1 MDAATVAQLGSG
13 EPTVMHGEADTV
25 QATKQGVGETAKTR
39 FRARSRARGQQYRR
53 DVTSGTCELCIA
65 EWTARIRDITFEFAA
80 TDGSA
85 TWKTVTPILHVGPWN
100 DNWEVWVNPF
110 ALSTTLPHVILTV
123 DARRHADAHDRTRI
137 APRNPRGRRRGLI
150 VPPRWSTASMAP
162 TFTTTTGTRNNSSSC
177 PSASRMTPT
186 KARSPFVAARAD
198 PSGRAKAK

>member
-25 QATKQGVGETAKTR
+25 QVTKQGVGETAKTW
-39 FRARSRARGQQYRR
+39 FRARIAHVGSEYRR

-137 APRNPRGRRRGLI
+137 ALEILEAVERLDRASAMVDRLDGAYIHDDDWDEEQFIL
-150 VPPRWSTASMAP
+150 VP
-162 TFTTTTGTRNNSSSC
+162 
-177 PSASRMTPT
+177 
-186 KARSPFVAARAD
+186 
-198 PSGRAKAK
+198 

>member
-1 MDAATVAQLGSG
+1 MQQEAGQAKATR
-13 EPTVMHGEADTV
+13 
-25 QATKQGVGETAKTR
+25 QGARGAAKTQI
-39 FRARSRARGQQYRR
+39 RARITHVGSEYRR

-137 APRNPRGRRRGLI
+137 ALEILEAVERLDRASAMVDRLDGAYIHDDDWDEEQFIL
-150 VPPRWSTASMAP
+150 VP
-162 TFTTTTGTRNNSSSC
+162 
-177 PSASRMTPT
+177 
-186 KARSPFVAARAD
+186 
-198 PSGRAKAK
+198 

>member
-39 FRARSRARGQQYRR
+39 FRARIAHVGSEYRR

-110 ALSTTLPHVILTV
+110 ALSTTLPH
-123 DARRHADAHDRTRI
+123 DRTRI
-137 APRNPRGRRRGLI
+137 ALEILEAVERLDRASAMVDRLDGAYIHDDDWDEEQFIL
-150 VPPRWSTASMAP
+150 VP
-162 TFTTTTGTRNNSSSC
+162 
-177 PSASRMTPT
+177 
-186 KARSPFVAARAD
+186 
-198 PSGRAKAK
+198 